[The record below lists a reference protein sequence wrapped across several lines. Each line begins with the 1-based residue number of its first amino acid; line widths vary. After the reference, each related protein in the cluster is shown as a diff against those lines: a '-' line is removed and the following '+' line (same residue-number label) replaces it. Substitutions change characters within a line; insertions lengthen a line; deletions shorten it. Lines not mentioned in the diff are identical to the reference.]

1 MALGRAEAGKIESG
15 VRAMAENMA
24 DRKKAIL
31 RAVTDDYISTAEP
44 VGSRTIARKYG
55 LGVSSATIRNEMAD
69 LEEEGYLEQPHVSAG
84 RIPSDK
90 GYRFYVD
97 SLMPERNLTGLEEK
111 KIRAECAKRSD
122 EIQSLI
128 RATAKVLGELS
139 NCASIVIGPGVK
151 TAEIRHIQ
159 LVPFSS
165 DSILV
170 LVVTNAGLVEH
181 KILSI
186 EHEMNPV
193 DLENMSRMLNHRL
206 RGRSL
211 SQMRGKVLR
220 DILSDLDAYASF
232 LEQMFELLLSAI
244 RSSDENRVYVDGLMK
259 LLGQPEFSE
268 IERARPILEFLE
280 SDDLVL
286 TELSGSASRGLGGA
300 QVTIGSENTRE
311 ELRECSVICAPY
323 GIRGQVVGTIAV
335 VGPTRIDYSLT
346 IALVAHIAE
355 SLSDLLT
362 RTQSIK

>member
-1 MALGRAEAGKIESG
+1 
-15 VRAMAENMA
+15 MAETMA

-69 LEEEGYLEQPHVSAG
+69 LEDEGYLEQPHVSAG

-97 SLMPERNLTGLEEK
+97 ALMPERALTGPEEK
-111 KIRAECAKRSD
+111 TIRAECARRSD

-139 NCASIVIGPGVK
+139 NCASVVIGPGVK

-159 LVPFSS
+159 LVPLSS
-165 DSILV
+165 DSVLV

-181 KILSI
+181 RVLAID
-186 EHEMNPV
+186 HEMDPR

-206 RGRSL
+206 RGSSL
-211 SQMRGKVLR
+211 ARMRGRVLGE
-220 DILSDLDAYASF
+220 ILADLNAYASF
-232 LEQMFELLLSAI
+232 LEEMFDLLLSAT
-244 RSSDENRVYVDGLMK
+244 RSSDQDRVYVDGLMR
-259 LLGQPEFSE
+259 LLGQPEFNE
-268 IERARPILEFLE
+268 LERARPILEFLE

-300 QVTIGSENTRE
+300 YVTIGSENQRQ
-311 ELRECSVICAPY
+311 ELRECSVVCAPY
-323 GIRGQVVGTIAV
+323 GVGGQVVGTIAV
-335 VGPTRIDYSLT
+335 VGPTRIDYSLVT
-346 IALVAHIAE
+346 SLVEYMAE
-355 SLSDLLT
+355 SLSDLLA
-362 RTQSIK
+362 RIQSAK